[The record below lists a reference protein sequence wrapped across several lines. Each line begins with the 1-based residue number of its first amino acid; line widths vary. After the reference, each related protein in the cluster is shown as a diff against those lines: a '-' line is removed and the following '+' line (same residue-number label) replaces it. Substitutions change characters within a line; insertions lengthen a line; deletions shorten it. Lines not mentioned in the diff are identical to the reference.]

1 MNRWTD
7 MSKLRSIKHGAE
19 VIIKIEKEK
28 EKKTYAQTSKTKRI
42 KNVWQMKGNCK
53 WNWFSSEFQK
63 VTHEMKAIEMKMKYE
78 YKLFSS
84 MDQLPVKLM

>member
-28 EKKTYAQTSKTKRI
+28 EEKNARSDFEDKTNKKRLANERKL
-42 KNVWQMKGNCK
+42 QMKLVFFRISKSNTRNEGNRNENEI
-53 WNWFSSEFQK
+53 W
-63 VTHEMKAIEMKMKYE
+63 I
-78 YKLFSS
+78 
-84 MDQLPVKLM
+84 

>member
-28 EKKTYAQTSKTKRI
+28 EKKTYADFEDKTNKKRLANER
-42 KNVWQMKGNCK
+42 KLQMKLVFFRISKSNTRNEGNRNENEI
-53 WNWFSSEFQK
+53 W
-63 VTHEMKAIEMKMKYE
+63 I
-78 YKLFSS
+78 
-84 MDQLPVKLM
+84 